1 MSEILCIT
9 NRRLCREDFFTRL
22 EQIARSHPAGIILRE
37 KDLSPEEY
45 LALGARA
52 LEICAAQGTPCILHG
67 FLNAAIRLKARA
79 LHLPL
84 AALERLSQEDKAR
97 FEYLGASCHS
107 LEDAKTAQAL
117 GAHYIILGNI
127 FETDCKKG
135 LPGRGLEFL
144 REVCRE
150 TELPV
155 YAVGG
160 INAQNLPAVID
171 AGAKGACIMSG
182 FALCPA
188 VGEFMA
194 RLKKA

>member
-1 MSEILCIT
+1 M
-9 NRRLCREDFFTRL
+9 
-22 EQIARSHPAGIILRE
+22 
-37 KDLSPEEY
+37 
-45 LALGARA
+45 
-52 LEICAAQGTPCILHG
+52 
-67 FLNAAIRLKARA
+67 
-79 LHLPL
+79 

-160 INAQNLPAVID
+160 INAVSYTHLEAPSYAKIRQVYQAHGIYCEPLNLGSRGIPTAELQRSKARILHITPFNSYPSYVTAD
-171 AGAKGACIMSG
+171 ASKRR
-182 FALCPA
+182 
-188 VGEFMA
+188 EY
-194 RLKKA
+194 LKWASERGLSLIHI